1 MSTLLLKNA
10 TQMITMNDQR
20 RRITNGALFVR
31 DNGAGRGVI
40 ESVVTT
46 ADLELYTADRVID
59 ATGMIILPGLV
70 NTHHHLYQTLTRA
83 IPAAQ
88 DAGLFG
94 WLKTLYPI
102 WAGLNGEAIYA
113 SALTGLAELM
123 LSGCTTTSD
132 HLYIFPNDARL
143 DDEIRAAQEIGIRFH
158 ATRGSM
164 SLGESKGGLP
174 PDRVVEDEAFILKDT
189 QRVIETYHDDRPYAM
204 LRIAVA
210 PCSPFSVTENLMR
223 ESARLARAYGVQL
236 HTHLA
241 ETVDEEEFC
250 LATSGKRPV
259 GYAESLDWLGD
270 DVWFAHGVHI
280 NPAEIREMA
289 HSHTGVA
296 HCPGS
301 NMRLGSGIAP
311 VRAYLDAGVPVGL
324 GVDGWASND
333 SSHMLA
339 EARLAMLL
347 QRIAPPPSSSPVGG
361 SERGGNPAGLSAE
374 EALWIATRGGADIL
388 GRDDIGQLAPGKAA
402 DFIGLRLDTLGYAGG
417 AVHDPLAATVFC
429 HSQYTDLSVING
441 RVVVQDGR
449 LLTIDVPTTV
459 ARHNAIARQLV
470 GGQ

>member
-10 TQMITMNDQR
+10 ALLVTMDDQR
-20 RRITNGALFVR
+20 RRIPDGSLFVR
-31 DNGAGRGVI
+31 ENATGRGVI
-40 ESVVTT
+40 EAVGTT
-46 ADLELYTADRVID
+46 AELAQNTADRVID
-59 ATGMIILPGLV
+59 AAGMVILPGLI

-83 IPAAQ
+83 VPAAQ
-88 DAGLFG
+88 DAVLFD

-102 WAGLNGEAIYA
+102 WAGLNSEAVYV

-143 DDEIRAAQEIGIRFH
+143 DDEIRAAQEIGVRFH

-164 SLGESKGGLP
+164 SRGESQGGLP

-189 QRVIETYHDDRPYAM
+189 QRVIETYHDAVPYAM

-210 PCSPFSVTENLMR
+210 PCSPFSVTEDLMR

-241 ETVDEEEFC
+241 ETADEEEFC

-259 GYAESLDWLGD
+259 GYAESLGWLGD

-289 HSHTGVA
+289 HTHTGVA
-296 HCPGS
+296 HCPSS
-301 NMRLGSGIAP
+301 NMRLASGIAP

-324 GVDGWASND
+324 GVDGSASND
-333 SSHMLA
+333 SSHLLA
-339 EARLAMLL
+339 EARMATLL
-347 QRIAPPPSSSPVGG
+347 QRVS
-361 SERGGNPAGLSAE
+361 GNPAGLSAE
-374 EALWIATRGGADIL
+374 ESLRIATRGGAEVL

-402 DFIGLRLDTLGYAGG
+402 DFIGLRLDTLGFAGG

-429 HSQYTDLSVING
+429 HPQNVDLSVING
-441 RVVVQDGR
+441 RVVIQEGQ
-449 LLTIDVPTTV
+449 LLTLDLIPTIE
-459 ARHNAIARQLV
+459 RHNAIARRLV
-470 GGQ
+470 HIR

>member
-1 MSTLLLKNA
+1 MSTLFLKNA
-10 TQMITMNDQR
+10 TQLITMDDQH
-20 RRITNGALFVR
+20 RRINNGGLFVR
-31 DNGAGRGVI
+31 SNAAGRGVI
-40 ESVVTT
+40 EAVGTT
-46 ADLELYTADRVID
+46 AELEQYTTDRADGATGADQIID

-102 WAGLNGEAIYA
+102 WAGLNGKAIYS

-164 SLGESKGGLP
+164 SRGESQGGLP

-189 QRVIETYHDDRPYAM
+189 QRVIETYHDAQPYAM

-210 PCSPFSVTENLMR
+210 PCSPFSVTEDLMR
-223 ESARLARAYGVQL
+223 ESARLARAFGVQL

-241 ETVDEEEFC
+241 ETVDEEEYC
-250 LATSGKRPV
+250 LATSGRRPV

-270 DVWFAHGVHI
+270 DVWFAHGVHV
-280 NPAEIREMA
+280 NAEEISEMA
-289 HSHTGVA
+289 HTHTGVA
-296 HCPGS
+296 HCPAS
-301 NMRLGSGIAP
+301 NMRLASGIAP

-324 GVDGWASND
+324 GVDGSASND

-347 QRIAPPPSSSPVGG
+347 QRVS
-361 SERGGNPAGLSAE
+361 GNPAGLSAE
-374 EALWIATRGGADIL
+374 EALWIGTRGGADVL

-417 AVHDPLAATVFC
+417 AIHDPLAATIFC
-429 HSQYTDLSVING
+429 HPQYTDLSVING
-441 RVVVQDGR
+441 RIVIQDGR
-449 LLTIDVPTTV
+449 LLTLDVPATV
-459 ARHNAIARQLV
+459 ERHNAIARQLV
-470 GGQ
+470 QSR